1 MHGRCCG
8 TLISNRAQR
17 ADDSV
22 STHIGLSALGGT
34 ANKIKEEFAML
45 KNHAT
50 THELYPL
57 KDHQT
62 GQANATLFAWL
73 LFLFGIAIYLTR

>member
-1 MHGRCCG
+1 
-8 TLISNRAQR
+8 LEVPLQ
-17 ADDSV
+17 
-22 STHIGLSALGGT
+22 
-34 ANKIKEEFAML
+34 IKEEFAML
-45 KNHAT
+45 KNNNKYEVPT

-73 LFLFGIAIYLTR
+73 LFLLGIAIYLTP